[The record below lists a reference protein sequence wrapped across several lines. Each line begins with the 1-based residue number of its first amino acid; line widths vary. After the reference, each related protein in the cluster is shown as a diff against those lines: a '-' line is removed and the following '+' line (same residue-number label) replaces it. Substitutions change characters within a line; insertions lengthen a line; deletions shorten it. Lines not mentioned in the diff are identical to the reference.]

1 MDLNQIL
8 LDALSQEASD
18 VHIKEGAPPI
28 FRVNG
33 TLRPWNK
40 IKPFDHNDL
49 SKMAFG
55 LMNDWQK
62 ERFIKNREVDMGY
75 EVYGL
80 GRFRVNVFQQRGKLR
95 IALRIVPYQIK
106 TLEDLH
112 LPAVLSSIALEQ
124 RGLILVTGTTG
135 SGKSTTL
142 ASMIDIINTER
153 NCHII
158 TVEDPIEFVHEDKKA
173 IIDQREIGSD

>member
-8 LDALSQEASD
+8 LEALSQGASD
-18 VHIKEGAPPI
+18 VHMKVGLPPI
-28 FRVNG
+28 FRIDGV
-33 TLRPWNK
+33 LKQWDK
-40 IKPFDHNDL
+40 VKPFDQNDV

-80 GRFRVNVFQQRGKLR
+80 GRFRVNVFQQRGKIR

-106 TLEDLH
+106 SLEDLH
-112 LPAVLSSIALEQ
+112 LPAVLRGIAEWIPNF
-124 RGLILVTGTTG
+124 R
-135 SGKSTTL
+135 
-142 ASMIDIINTER
+142 AS
-153 NCHII
+153 
-158 TVEDPIEFVHEDKKA
+158 
-173 IIDQREIGSD
+173 